1 MQRDHAV
8 LVDIVLACRDIAD
21 FIGGINEAE
30 FSTNSLVQSAV
41 LRQLEIIGEAS
52 KRLSS
57 EFRDKH
63 SEIQWKKMAG
73 LRDRLIHAYD
83 DIDSSRI
90 WKIASVDVPYVLA
103 KIEPL
108 LPEEDDTPGS

>member
-1 MQRDHAV
+1 MQRDHAI
-8 LVDIVLACRDIAD
+8 LVDIILACKDIAE
-21 FIGGINEAE
+21 FIGGIKEDE
-30 FSTNSLVQSAV
+30 FPTNTLVQSAV

-57 EFRDKH
+57 EFRDEH
-63 SEIQWKKMAG
+63 SEIHWKKMAG

-83 DIDSSRI
+83 DIDCSRI
-90 WKIASVDVPYVLA
+90 WKIASVDVPEAMA

-108 LPEEDDTPGS
+108 IPKDNNSPGS